1 MKMGAFGLAGVHY
14 VIVGTFQIGCVLRV
28 RRVRLLP

>member
-1 MKMGAFGLAGVHY
+1 MEMGTFGLAGVHY
-14 VIVGTFQIGCVLRV
+14 VIVGTFQVGCVLSV